1 MSNFST
7 ARANS
12 AVSRMSTST
21 PASPTTSGSD
31 ELLPVMTGAPQAIA
45 SSGGMPKPS
54 NNDGNT
60 NALHPEYSAGKSSVG
75 T

>member
-1 MSNFST
+1 
-7 ARANS
+7 
-12 AVSRMSTST
+12 
-21 PASPTTSGSD
+21 
-31 ELLPVMTGAPQAIA
+31 MTGAPQAIA